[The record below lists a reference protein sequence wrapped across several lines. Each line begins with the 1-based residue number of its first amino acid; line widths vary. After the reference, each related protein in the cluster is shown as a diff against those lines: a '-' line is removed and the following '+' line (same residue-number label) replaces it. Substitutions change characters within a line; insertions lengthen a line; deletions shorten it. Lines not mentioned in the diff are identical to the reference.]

1 MEETTIDLRE
11 VLDIILR
18 NIKLIGK
25 ITIGCIIL
33 AVLYL
38 LIASP
43 VYESESLLRIKQQQ
57 GLGSSLLDVA
67 TGGSSQMTQQQMSTY
82 AEILK
87 SRSVVIPVIEKTEEK
102 EDDKYPEYETYVKD
116 RITTVPFKNTEIL
129 KVSVT
134 AKTPENAQQAN
145 KLLVEGFLDR
155 LTNLSRTE
163 QKATRTFLEGRTT
176 EAKEDLDKAESKL
189 QAYKSEHKI
198 ISPTDS
204 AKYFTDKVTEIDKQA
219 AANQVEL
226 EAAQA
231 QLAAINGQL
240 GGEAR
245 TIADNATIKQYNA
258 QLAELETKKIAMQD
272 KYTAKHPLVIDVQ
285 NQITA
290 LKEKIK
296 SEINQVASLQAP
308 SDNMVH
314 QNLLA
319 GKFQSEGAIAVA
331 QQKAEALRKLQ
342 EQSDEELSKLPE
354 VEQGYIKVARDAS
367 VAGDIYIM
375 LAKRLE
381 EAKVAEVMVSNDVQ
395 VVDLPTL
402 PEKPIQPRKGLTLFL
417 AVLLGLIGG
426 SAFVT
431 ARELLNQTIRTE
443 EDVQKYL
450 ALPVLGA
457 IPEESSL
464 VKAMEQENEP
474 STIEKLKERM
484 KGRLW
489 KKINLTAYTD
499 PKSPVSEAY
508 RTIRT
513 NLQFAGVDKPLKTIL
528 LTSAT
533 PNEGKST
540 VIASLA
546 IVMAQAGHKV
556 VLLDCDFRNPTQ
568 HKMFGLPN
576 KGLSNCVATDGDYHE
591 ILQHIDQ
598 ENLDILTS
606 GPVAPN
612 PSEILMSHKMST
624 LLERLKEEYDYVL
637 IDTPPVMLVT
647 DAAAISSKVDG
658 IIMVVASKA
667 NPPSTEIMAKERLEQ
682 AGARILGCVL
692 NKVEVAPRKYGS
704 SYGYGYYYGG
714 QGEKKTEE

>member
-1 MEETTIDLRE
+1 MEEATIDLRE

-25 ITIGCIIL
+25 ITLGCIVL
-33 AVLYL
+33 AAVYL

-43 VYESESLLRIKQQQ
+43 VYESESLLRIKQQK
-57 GLGSSLLDVA
+57 GLGSSLLDAA

-102 EDDKYPEYETYVKD
+102 KDDKYPEYETYVKN

-129 KVSVT
+129 KVTVT
-134 AKTPENAQQAN
+134 AKTPDGAQQTN
-145 KLLVEGFLDR
+145 KLLVEGFLAR
-155 LTNLSRTE
+155 LTELGRTE
-163 QKATRTFLEGRTT
+163 QKATRTFLEGRTA

-189 QAYKSEHKI
+189 QTYKSEHKI

-231 QLAAINGQL
+231 QLAAINRQL

-354 VEQGYIKVARDAS
+354 VEQGYIKVARDAA
-367 VAGDIYIM
+367 VAGM

-395 VVDLPTL
+395 VVDMPTL

-417 AVLLGLIGG
+417 AVLLGLVGG

-443 EDVQKYL
+443 EDVQNYL

-489 KKINLTAYTD
+489 KK
-499 PKSPVSEAY
+499 
-508 RTIRT
+508 
-513 NLQFAGVDKPLKTIL
+513 
-528 LTSAT
+528 
-533 PNEGKST
+533 
-540 VIASLA
+540 
-546 IVMAQAGHKV
+546 
-556 VLLDCDFRNPTQ
+556 
-568 HKMFGLPN
+568 
-576 KGLSNCVATDGDYHE
+576 
-591 ILQHIDQ
+591 
-598 ENLDILTS
+598 
-606 GPVAPN
+606 
-612 PSEILMSHKMST
+612 
-624 LLERLKEEYDYVL
+624 
-637 IDTPPVMLVT
+637 
-647 DAAAISSKVDG
+647 
-658 IIMVVASKA
+658 
-667 NPPSTEIMAKERLEQ
+667 
-682 AGARILGCVL
+682 
-692 NKVEVAPRKYGS
+692 
-704 SYGYGYYYGG
+704 
-714 QGEKKTEE
+714 

>member
-1 MEETTIDLRE
+1 M
-11 VLDIILR
+11 
-18 NIKLIGK
+18 
-25 ITIGCIIL
+25 
-33 AVLYL
+33 
-38 LIASP
+38 
-43 VYESESLLRIKQQQ
+43 
-57 GLGSSLLDVA
+57 
-67 TGGSSQMTQQQMSTY
+67 
-82 AEILK
+82 
-87 SRSVVIPVIEKTEEK
+87 
-102 EDDKYPEYETYVKD
+102 
-116 RITTVPFKNTEIL
+116 
-129 KVSVT
+129 
-134 AKTPENAQQAN
+134 
-145 KLLVEGFLDR
+145 
-155 LTNLSRTE
+155 
-163 QKATRTFLEGRTT
+163 
-176 EAKEDLDKAESKL
+176 
-189 QAYKSEHKI
+189 
-198 ISPTDS
+198 
-204 AKYFTDKVTEIDKQA
+204 
-219 AANQVEL
+219 EL

-489 KKINLTAYTD
+489 KK
-499 PKSPVSEAY
+499 
-508 RTIRT
+508 
-513 NLQFAGVDKPLKTIL
+513 
-528 LTSAT
+528 
-533 PNEGKST
+533 
-540 VIASLA
+540 
-546 IVMAQAGHKV
+546 
-556 VLLDCDFRNPTQ
+556 
-568 HKMFGLPN
+568 
-576 KGLSNCVATDGDYHE
+576 
-591 ILQHIDQ
+591 
-598 ENLDILTS
+598 
-606 GPVAPN
+606 
-612 PSEILMSHKMST
+612 
-624 LLERLKEEYDYVL
+624 
-637 IDTPPVMLVT
+637 
-647 DAAAISSKVDG
+647 
-658 IIMVVASKA
+658 
-667 NPPSTEIMAKERLEQ
+667 
-682 AGARILGCVL
+682 
-692 NKVEVAPRKYGS
+692 
-704 SYGYGYYYGG
+704 
-714 QGEKKTEE
+714 

>member
-18 NIKLIGK
+18 NIKMIGK
-25 ITIGCIIL
+25 ITLGCVVL

-102 EDDKYPEYETYVKD
+102 KNDKYPEYETYVKN

-129 KVSVT
+129 KVAVT
-134 AKTPENAQQAN
+134 AKTPDGAQQTN
-145 KLLVEGFLDR
+145 KLLVEGFFAR
-155 LTNLSRTE
+155 LTELGRTE
-163 QKATRTFLEGRTT
+163 QKATRTFLEGRTA
-176 EAKEDLDKAESKL
+176 EAKEELNKAESRR

-231 QLAAINGQL
+231 QLA
-240 GGEAR
+240 
-245 TIADNATIKQYNA
+245 
-258 QLAELETKKIAMQD
+258 
-272 KYTAKHPLVIDVQ
+272 
-285 NQITA
+285 
-290 LKEKIK
+290 
-296 SEINQVASLQAP
+296 
-308 SDNMVH
+308 
-314 QNLLA
+314 
-319 GKFQSEGAIAVA
+319 VA

-354 VEQGYIKVARDAS
+354 VEQGYIKVARDAA
-367 VAGDIYIM
+367 VAGDIYVM

-395 VVDLPTL
+395 VVDMPTL

-417 AVLLGLIGG
+417 AVLLGLVGG

-443 EDVQKYL
+443 EDVQNYL

-489 KKINLTAYTD
+489 KK
-499 PKSPVSEAY
+499 
-508 RTIRT
+508 
-513 NLQFAGVDKPLKTIL
+513 
-528 LTSAT
+528 
-533 PNEGKST
+533 
-540 VIASLA
+540 
-546 IVMAQAGHKV
+546 
-556 VLLDCDFRNPTQ
+556 
-568 HKMFGLPN
+568 
-576 KGLSNCVATDGDYHE
+576 
-591 ILQHIDQ
+591 
-598 ENLDILTS
+598 
-606 GPVAPN
+606 
-612 PSEILMSHKMST
+612 
-624 LLERLKEEYDYVL
+624 
-637 IDTPPVMLVT
+637 
-647 DAAAISSKVDG
+647 
-658 IIMVVASKA
+658 
-667 NPPSTEIMAKERLEQ
+667 
-682 AGARILGCVL
+682 
-692 NKVEVAPRKYGS
+692 
-704 SYGYGYYYGG
+704 
-714 QGEKKTEE
+714 

>member
-1 MEETTIDLRE
+1 MIKNTIQGESIVEEATIDLRE

-25 ITIGCIIL
+25 ITLGCIVL
-33 AVLYL
+33 AAVYL

-43 VYESESLLRIKQQQ
+43 VYESESLLRIKQQK
-57 GLGSSLLDVA
+57 GLGSSLLDAA

-102 EDDKYPEYETYVKD
+102 KDDKYPEYETYVKN

-129 KVSVT
+129 KVTVT
-134 AKTPENAQQAN
+134 AKTPDGAQQTN
-145 KLLVEGFLDR
+145 KLLVEGFLAR
-155 LTNLSRTE
+155 LTELGRTE
-163 QKATRTFLEGRTT
+163 QKATRTFLEGRTA

-189 QAYKSEHKI
+189 QTYKSEHKI

-231 QLAAINGQL
+231 QLAAVNGQL

-285 NQITA
+285 NQIAA

-296 SEINQVASLQAP
+296 SEINRVASLQAP
-308 SDNMVH
+308 SDN
-314 QNLLA
+314 
-319 GKFQSEGAIAVA
+319 
-331 QQKAEALRKLQ
+331 
-342 EQSDEELSKLPE
+342 EELSKLPE
-354 VEQGYIKVARDAS
+354 VEQGYIKVARDAA

-395 VVDLPTL
+395 VVDMPTL
-402 PEKPIQPRKGLTLFL
+402 PEKPIKPRKGLTLFL
-417 AVLLGLIGG
+417 TVLLGLIGG

-443 EDVQKYL
+443 EDVQNYL

-464 VKAMEQENEP
+464 VKAMKQENEP

-489 KKINLTAYTD
+489 KK
-499 PKSPVSEAY
+499 
-508 RTIRT
+508 
-513 NLQFAGVDKPLKTIL
+513 
-528 LTSAT
+528 
-533 PNEGKST
+533 
-540 VIASLA
+540 
-546 IVMAQAGHKV
+546 
-556 VLLDCDFRNPTQ
+556 
-568 HKMFGLPN
+568 
-576 KGLSNCVATDGDYHE
+576 
-591 ILQHIDQ
+591 
-598 ENLDILTS
+598 
-606 GPVAPN
+606 
-612 PSEILMSHKMST
+612 
-624 LLERLKEEYDYVL
+624 
-637 IDTPPVMLVT
+637 
-647 DAAAISSKVDG
+647 
-658 IIMVVASKA
+658 
-667 NPPSTEIMAKERLEQ
+667 
-682 AGARILGCVL
+682 
-692 NKVEVAPRKYGS
+692 
-704 SYGYGYYYGG
+704 
-714 QGEKKTEE
+714 

>member
-1 MEETTIDLRE
+1 MIKNTIQGESIVEETTIDLRE

-43 VYESESLLRIKQQQ
+43 VYESESLLRIKQQ

-82 AEILK
+82 AKILK

-245 TIADNATIKQYNA
+245 TIADNATMLPLNSIMLNWPSWKQKN
-258 QLAELETKKIAMQD
+258 
-272 KYTAKHPLVIDVQ
+272 
-285 NQITA
+285 
-290 LKEKIK
+290 
-296 SEINQVASLQAP
+296 
-308 SDNMVH
+308 
-314 QNLLA
+314 
-319 GKFQSEGAIAVA
+319 
-331 QQKAEALRKLQ
+331 
-342 EQSDEELSKLPE
+342 
-354 VEQGYIKVARDAS
+354 RDAGQIHGQAS
-367 VAGDIYIM
+367 SGD
-375 LAKRLE
+375 
-381 EAKVAEVMVSNDVQ
+381 
-395 VVDLPTL
+395 
-402 PEKPIQPRKGLTLFL
+402 
-417 AVLLGLIGG
+417 
-426 SAFVT
+426 
-431 ARELLNQTIRTE
+431 
-443 EDVQKYL
+443 
-450 ALPVLGA
+450 
-457 IPEESSL
+457 
-464 VKAMEQENEP
+464 
-474 STIEKLKERM
+474 
-484 KGRLW
+484 
-489 KKINLTAYTD
+489 
-499 PKSPVSEAY
+499 
-508 RTIRT
+508 
-513 NLQFAGVDKPLKTIL
+513 
-528 LTSAT
+528 
-533 PNEGKST
+533 
-540 VIASLA
+540 
-546 IVMAQAGHKV
+546 
-556 VLLDCDFRNPTQ
+556 
-568 HKMFGLPN
+568 
-576 KGLSNCVATDGDYHE
+576 
-591 ILQHIDQ
+591 
-598 ENLDILTS
+598 
-606 GPVAPN
+606 
-612 PSEILMSHKMST
+612 
-624 LLERLKEEYDYVL
+624 
-637 IDTPPVMLVT
+637 
-647 DAAAISSKVDG
+647 
-658 IIMVVASKA
+658 
-667 NPPSTEIMAKERLEQ
+667 
-682 AGARILGCVL
+682 
-692 NKVEVAPRKYGS
+692 
-704 SYGYGYYYGG
+704 
-714 QGEKKTEE
+714 

>member
-18 NIKLIGK
+18 NIKMIGK
-25 ITIGCIIL
+25 ITLGCVVL

-102 EDDKYPEYETYVKD
+102 KNDKYPEYETYVKN

-129 KVSVT
+129 KVAVT
-134 AKTPENAQQAN
+134 AKTPDGAQQTN
-145 KLLVEGFLDR
+145 KLLVEGFFAR
-155 LTNLSRTE
+155 LTELGRTE
-163 QKATRTFLEGRTT
+163 QKATRTFLEGRTA
-176 EAKEDLDKAESKL
+176 EAKEELNKAESRR

-231 QLAAINGQL
+231 QLAAINRQL

-354 VEQGYIKVARDAS
+354 VEQGYIKVARDAA
-367 VAGDIYIM
+367 VAGDIYVM

-381 EAKVAEVMVSNDVQ
+381 EAKVDEVMVSNDVQ
-395 VVDLPTL
+395 VVDMPTL
-402 PEKPIQPRKGLTLFL
+402 PEKPIKPRKGLTLFL

-443 EDVQKYL
+443 EDVQNYL

-464 VKAMEQENEP
+464 VKAMKQENEP

-489 KKINLTAYTD
+489 KK
-499 PKSPVSEAY
+499 
-508 RTIRT
+508 
-513 NLQFAGVDKPLKTIL
+513 
-528 LTSAT
+528 
-533 PNEGKST
+533 
-540 VIASLA
+540 
-546 IVMAQAGHKV
+546 
-556 VLLDCDFRNPTQ
+556 
-568 HKMFGLPN
+568 
-576 KGLSNCVATDGDYHE
+576 
-591 ILQHIDQ
+591 
-598 ENLDILTS
+598 
-606 GPVAPN
+606 
-612 PSEILMSHKMST
+612 
-624 LLERLKEEYDYVL
+624 
-637 IDTPPVMLVT
+637 
-647 DAAAISSKVDG
+647 
-658 IIMVVASKA
+658 
-667 NPPSTEIMAKERLEQ
+667 
-682 AGARILGCVL
+682 
-692 NKVEVAPRKYGS
+692 
-704 SYGYGYYYGG
+704 
-714 QGEKKTEE
+714 

>member
-25 ITIGCIIL
+25 ITLGCVVL

-43 VYESESLLRIKQQQ
+43 VYESEALLRIKQQK
-57 GLGSSLLDVA
+57 GLGSSLLDAA

-102 EDDKYPEYETYVKD
+102 KDDKYPEYETYVKD

-129 KVSVT
+129 KVAVT
-134 AKTPENAQQAN
+134 AKTPDGAQQTN

-163 QKATRTFLEGRTT
+163 QKATRTFLEGRTA

-219 AANQVEL
+219 AANRVEL

-258 QLAELETKKIAMQD
+258 QLAELETKKIAMHD

-354 VEQGYIKVARDAS
+354 VEQGYIKVARDAA

-395 VVDLPTL
+395 VVDMPTL
-402 PEKPIQPRKGLTLFL
+402 PEKPIKPRKGLTLFL
-417 AVLLGLIGG
+417 ADLLGLIGG

-443 EDVQKYL
+443 EDVQNYL

-464 VKAMEQENEP
+464 VKAMKQENEP

-489 KKINLTAYTD
+489 QK
-499 PKSPVSEAY
+499 
-508 RTIRT
+508 
-513 NLQFAGVDKPLKTIL
+513 
-528 LTSAT
+528 
-533 PNEGKST
+533 
-540 VIASLA
+540 
-546 IVMAQAGHKV
+546 
-556 VLLDCDFRNPTQ
+556 
-568 HKMFGLPN
+568 
-576 KGLSNCVATDGDYHE
+576 
-591 ILQHIDQ
+591 
-598 ENLDILTS
+598 
-606 GPVAPN
+606 
-612 PSEILMSHKMST
+612 
-624 LLERLKEEYDYVL
+624 
-637 IDTPPVMLVT
+637 
-647 DAAAISSKVDG
+647 
-658 IIMVVASKA
+658 
-667 NPPSTEIMAKERLEQ
+667 
-682 AGARILGCVL
+682 
-692 NKVEVAPRKYGS
+692 
-704 SYGYGYYYGG
+704 
-714 QGEKKTEE
+714 

>member
-43 VYESESLLRIKQQQ
+43 VYESESLLRIKQQ

-82 AEILK
+82 AKILK

-245 TIADNATIKQYNA
+245 TIADNATMLPLNSIMLNWPSWKQKN
-258 QLAELETKKIAMQD
+258 
-272 KYTAKHPLVIDVQ
+272 
-285 NQITA
+285 
-290 LKEKIK
+290 
-296 SEINQVASLQAP
+296 
-308 SDNMVH
+308 
-314 QNLLA
+314 
-319 GKFQSEGAIAVA
+319 
-331 QQKAEALRKLQ
+331 
-342 EQSDEELSKLPE
+342 
-354 VEQGYIKVARDAS
+354 RDAGQIHGQAS
-367 VAGDIYIM
+367 SGD
-375 LAKRLE
+375 
-381 EAKVAEVMVSNDVQ
+381 
-395 VVDLPTL
+395 
-402 PEKPIQPRKGLTLFL
+402 
-417 AVLLGLIGG
+417 
-426 SAFVT
+426 
-431 ARELLNQTIRTE
+431 
-443 EDVQKYL
+443 
-450 ALPVLGA
+450 
-457 IPEESSL
+457 
-464 VKAMEQENEP
+464 
-474 STIEKLKERM
+474 
-484 KGRLW
+484 
-489 KKINLTAYTD
+489 
-499 PKSPVSEAY
+499 
-508 RTIRT
+508 
-513 NLQFAGVDKPLKTIL
+513 
-528 LTSAT
+528 
-533 PNEGKST
+533 
-540 VIASLA
+540 
-546 IVMAQAGHKV
+546 
-556 VLLDCDFRNPTQ
+556 
-568 HKMFGLPN
+568 
-576 KGLSNCVATDGDYHE
+576 
-591 ILQHIDQ
+591 
-598 ENLDILTS
+598 
-606 GPVAPN
+606 
-612 PSEILMSHKMST
+612 
-624 LLERLKEEYDYVL
+624 
-637 IDTPPVMLVT
+637 
-647 DAAAISSKVDG
+647 
-658 IIMVVASKA
+658 
-667 NPPSTEIMAKERLEQ
+667 
-682 AGARILGCVL
+682 
-692 NKVEVAPRKYGS
+692 
-704 SYGYGYYYGG
+704 
-714 QGEKKTEE
+714 

>member
-18 NIKLIGK
+18 NIKMIGK
-25 ITIGCIIL
+25 ITLGCVVL

-102 EDDKYPEYETYVKD
+102 KNDKYPEYETYVKN

-129 KVSVT
+129 KVAVT
-134 AKTPENAQQAN
+134 AKTPDGAQQTN
-145 KLLVEGFLDR
+145 KLLVEGFFAR
-155 LTNLSRTE
+155 LTELGRTE
-163 QKATRTFLEGRTT
+163 QKATRTFLEGRTA
-176 EAKEDLDKAESKL
+176 EAKEELNKAESRR

-231 QLAAINGQL
+231 QLAAINRQL

-258 QLAELETKKIAMQD
+258 QLAE
-272 KYTAKHPLVIDVQ
+272 
-285 NQITA
+285 
-290 LKEKIK
+290 KEKIK

-354 VEQGYIKVARDAS
+354 VEQGYIKVARDAA
-367 VAGDIYIM
+367 VAGDIYVM

-381 EAKVAEVMVSNDVQ
+381 EAKVAEVVVSNDVQ
-395 VVDLPTL
+395 VVDMPTL

-417 AVLLGLIGG
+417 AVLLGLVGG

-443 EDVQKYL
+443 EDVQNYL

-489 KKINLTAYTD
+489 KK
-499 PKSPVSEAY
+499 
-508 RTIRT
+508 
-513 NLQFAGVDKPLKTIL
+513 
-528 LTSAT
+528 
-533 PNEGKST
+533 
-540 VIASLA
+540 
-546 IVMAQAGHKV
+546 
-556 VLLDCDFRNPTQ
+556 
-568 HKMFGLPN
+568 
-576 KGLSNCVATDGDYHE
+576 
-591 ILQHIDQ
+591 
-598 ENLDILTS
+598 
-606 GPVAPN
+606 
-612 PSEILMSHKMST
+612 
-624 LLERLKEEYDYVL
+624 
-637 IDTPPVMLVT
+637 
-647 DAAAISSKVDG
+647 
-658 IIMVVASKA
+658 
-667 NPPSTEIMAKERLEQ
+667 
-682 AGARILGCVL
+682 
-692 NKVEVAPRKYGS
+692 
-704 SYGYGYYYGG
+704 
-714 QGEKKTEE
+714 

>member
-18 NIKLIGK
+18 NIKMIGK
-25 ITIGCIIL
+25 ITLGCVVL

-102 EDDKYPEYETYVKD
+102 KNDKYPEYETYVKN

-129 KVSVT
+129 KVAVT
-134 AKTPENAQQAN
+134 AKTPDGAQQTN
-145 KLLVEGFLDR
+145 KLLVEGFFAR
-155 LTNLSRTE
+155 LTELGRTE
-163 QKATRTFLEGRTT
+163 QKATRTFLEGRTA
-176 EAKEDLDKAESKL
+176 EAKEELNKAESRR

-231 QLAAINGQL
+231 QLAAINRQL

-319 GKFQSEGAIAVA
+319 GKFQS
-331 QQKAEALRKLQ
+331 
-342 EQSDEELSKLPE
+342 DEELSKLPE
-354 VEQGYIKVARDAS
+354 VEQGYIKVARDAA
-367 VAGDIYIM
+367 VAGDIYVM

-395 VVDLPTL
+395 VVDMPTL

-417 AVLLGLIGG
+417 AVLLGLVGG

-443 EDVQKYL
+443 EDVQNYL

-489 KKINLTAYTD
+489 KK
-499 PKSPVSEAY
+499 
-508 RTIRT
+508 
-513 NLQFAGVDKPLKTIL
+513 
-528 LTSAT
+528 
-533 PNEGKST
+533 
-540 VIASLA
+540 
-546 IVMAQAGHKV
+546 
-556 VLLDCDFRNPTQ
+556 
-568 HKMFGLPN
+568 
-576 KGLSNCVATDGDYHE
+576 
-591 ILQHIDQ
+591 
-598 ENLDILTS
+598 
-606 GPVAPN
+606 
-612 PSEILMSHKMST
+612 
-624 LLERLKEEYDYVL
+624 
-637 IDTPPVMLVT
+637 
-647 DAAAISSKVDG
+647 
-658 IIMVVASKA
+658 
-667 NPPSTEIMAKERLEQ
+667 
-682 AGARILGCVL
+682 
-692 NKVEVAPRKYGS
+692 
-704 SYGYGYYYGG
+704 
-714 QGEKKTEE
+714 

>member
-1 MEETTIDLRE
+1 MEEATIDLRE

-25 ITIGCIIL
+25 ITLGCIVL
-33 AVLYL
+33 AAVYL

-43 VYESESLLRIKQQQ
+43 VYESESLLRIKQQK
-57 GLGSSLLDVA
+57 GLGSSLLDAA

-102 EDDKYPEYETYVKD
+102 KDDKYPEYETYVKN

-129 KVSVT
+129 KVTVT
-134 AKTPENAQQAN
+134 AKTPDGAQQTN
-145 KLLVEGFLDR
+145 KLLVEGFLAR
-155 LTNLSRTE
+155 LTELGRTE
-163 QKATRTFLEGRTT
+163 QKATRTFLEGRTA

-189 QAYKSEHKI
+189 QTYKSEHKI

-231 QLAAINGQL
+231 QLAAVNGQL

-285 NQITA
+285 NQIAA

-296 SEINQVASLQAP
+296 SEINRVASLQAP
-308 SDNMVH
+308 SDN
-314 QNLLA
+314 
-319 GKFQSEGAIAVA
+319 
-331 QQKAEALRKLQ
+331 
-342 EQSDEELSKLPE
+342 EELSKLPE
-354 VEQGYIKVARDAS
+354 VEQGYIKVARDAA

-395 VVDLPTL
+395 VVDMPTL
-402 PEKPIQPRKGLTLFL
+402 PEKPIKPRKGLTLFL
-417 AVLLGLIGG
+417 TVLLGLIGG

-443 EDVQKYL
+443 EDVQNYL

-464 VKAMEQENEP
+464 VKAMKQENEP

-489 KKINLTAYTD
+489 KK
-499 PKSPVSEAY
+499 
-508 RTIRT
+508 
-513 NLQFAGVDKPLKTIL
+513 
-528 LTSAT
+528 
-533 PNEGKST
+533 
-540 VIASLA
+540 
-546 IVMAQAGHKV
+546 
-556 VLLDCDFRNPTQ
+556 
-568 HKMFGLPN
+568 
-576 KGLSNCVATDGDYHE
+576 
-591 ILQHIDQ
+591 
-598 ENLDILTS
+598 
-606 GPVAPN
+606 
-612 PSEILMSHKMST
+612 
-624 LLERLKEEYDYVL
+624 
-637 IDTPPVMLVT
+637 
-647 DAAAISSKVDG
+647 
-658 IIMVVASKA
+658 
-667 NPPSTEIMAKERLEQ
+667 
-682 AGARILGCVL
+682 
-692 NKVEVAPRKYGS
+692 
-704 SYGYGYYYGG
+704 
-714 QGEKKTEE
+714 

>member
-18 NIKLIGK
+18 NIKMIGK
-25 ITIGCIIL
+25 ITLGCVVL

-102 EDDKYPEYETYVKD
+102 KNDKYPEYETYVKN

-129 KVSVT
+129 KVAVT
-134 AKTPENAQQAN
+134 AKTPDGAQQTN
-145 KLLVEGFLDR
+145 KLLVEGFFAR
-155 LTNLSRTE
+155 LTELGRTG
-163 QKATRTFLEGRTT
+163 QKAATRTFLEGRTA
-176 EAKEDLDKAESKL
+176 EAKEELNKAESRR

-231 QLAAINGQL
+231 QLAAINRQL

-354 VEQGYIKVARDAS
+354 VEQGYIKVARDAA
-367 VAGDIYIM
+367 VAGDIYVM

-381 EAKVAEVMVSNDVQ
+381 EAKVAEGMVSNDVQ
-395 VVDLPTL
+395 VVDMPTL
-402 PEKPIQPRKGLTLFL
+402 PEKPIKPRKGLTLFL

-443 EDVQKYL
+443 EDVQNYL

-464 VKAMEQENEP
+464 VKAMKQENEP

-489 KKINLTAYTD
+489 KK
-499 PKSPVSEAY
+499 
-508 RTIRT
+508 
-513 NLQFAGVDKPLKTIL
+513 
-528 LTSAT
+528 
-533 PNEGKST
+533 
-540 VIASLA
+540 
-546 IVMAQAGHKV
+546 
-556 VLLDCDFRNPTQ
+556 
-568 HKMFGLPN
+568 
-576 KGLSNCVATDGDYHE
+576 
-591 ILQHIDQ
+591 
-598 ENLDILTS
+598 
-606 GPVAPN
+606 
-612 PSEILMSHKMST
+612 
-624 LLERLKEEYDYVL
+624 
-637 IDTPPVMLVT
+637 
-647 DAAAISSKVDG
+647 
-658 IIMVVASKA
+658 
-667 NPPSTEIMAKERLEQ
+667 
-682 AGARILGCVL
+682 
-692 NKVEVAPRKYGS
+692 
-704 SYGYGYYYGG
+704 
-714 QGEKKTEE
+714 